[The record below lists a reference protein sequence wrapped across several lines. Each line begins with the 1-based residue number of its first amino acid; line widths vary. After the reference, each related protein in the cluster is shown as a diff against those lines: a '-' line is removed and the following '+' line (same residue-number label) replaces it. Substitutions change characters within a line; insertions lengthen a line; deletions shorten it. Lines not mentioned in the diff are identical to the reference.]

1 AEVLMQFADPAKNG
15 ICLSM
20 LALNALD
27 VIGDHADPHRE
38 AIAKFARID
47 PKANGRMRNYANRLI
62 GRIVG
67 DSR

>member
-1 AEVLMQFADPAKNG
+1 MQFADPAKNG

-27 VIGDHADPHRE
+27 VIGDYADPHRE
-38 AIAKFARID
+38 AIAKLARID
-47 PKANGRMRNYANRLI
+47 PKANPRMRNYANRLI
-62 GRIVG
+62 GRIAG